1 MSQNFDPNQNYYFFN
16 KKDSVPIVFIHGV
29 ALDHQMWDYQINY
42 FNKYSTLTYDLLG
55 HGKTPC
61 DKDKLSLR
69 DFSNQLLEILDHLGV
84 ERINLIGF
92 SLGSLIALDFSS
104 HFQKKVEKLI
114 LIGTTYKRS
123 DEERS
128 LVLDRYNQTKLNKP
142 ISKQALKR
150 WFSDKYLED
159 NPKTYDLFMKILNKE
174 PKDHKNFLK
183 AYELFANHYDDF
195 EAIKKIDRKTLV
207 MTGSDDVGSTPAMSK
222 ELVKDLV
229 NSTYIEIKNGKHLC
243 SIECA
248 DDVNIT
254 FKKFIDQH
262 NDQA

>member
-1 MSQNFDPNQNYYFFN
+1 MSQNFDLNQNYYFFN
-16 KKDSVPIVFIHGV
+16 KKDSIPIVFIHGV
-29 ALDHQMWDYQINY
+29 GLDHQMWNYQVSY
-42 FNKYSTLTYDLLG
+42 FNEYSTLTYDLLG

-61 DKDKLSLR
+61 NKDKLNLK
-69 DFSNQLLEILDHLGV
+69 DFSNQLLEILEHLKI
-84 ERINLIGF
+84 EKINLIGF

-123 DEERS
+123 DQERS
-128 LVLDRYNQTKLNKP
+128 LVLDRYNQAKLNKP

-150 WFSDKYLED
+150 WFTDEYLEK
-159 NPKTYDLFMKILNKE
+159 NPKTYDLFMDILNKNSV
-174 PKDHKNFLK
+174 DHKNFLK

-222 ELVKDLV
+222 ELVTDLV
-229 NSTYIEIKNGKHLC
+229 NSTYIEIQNGKHLC
-243 SIECA
+243 SIECV
-248 DDVNIT
+248 DDVNMKI
-254 FKKFIDQH
+254 KNFI
-262 NDQA
+262 NN

>member
-16 KKDSVPIVFIHGV
+16 KKNSIPIVFIHGV
-29 ALDHQMWDYQINY
+29 GLDNQMWNNQVDYLNEFSI
-42 FNKYSTLTYDLLG
+42 LTYDLLG

-61 DKDKLSLR
+61 DKNKLDLR
-69 DFSNQLLEILDHLGV
+69 DFSGQLLELLDHLKI
-84 ERINLIGF
+84 EKINLIGF

-128 LVLDRYNQTKLNKP
+128 LVLDRYNQAKLNKP

-150 WFSDKYLED
+150 WFSDKYLKN
-159 NPKTYDLFMKILNKE
+159 NPETYDLFIKILNKK

-183 AYELFANHYDDF
+183 AYELFAHHYDDF

-207 MTGSDDVGSTPAMSK
+207 MTGSDDVGSTPTMSK

-229 NSTYIEIKNGKHLC
+229 NSTYIEIQNGKHLC
-243 SIECA
+243 SIECV
-248 DDVNIT
+248 DDVNI
-254 FKKFIDQH
+254 KIKNFI
-262 NDQA
+262 NN

>member
-1 MSQNFDPNQNYYFFN
+1 MSLNFDPNQNYYFFN
-16 KKDSVPIVFIHGV
+16 KKNSTPIVFIHGV
-29 ALDHQMWDYQINY
+29 GLDHQMWNKQVDYLNEFSI
-42 FNKYSTLTYDLLG
+42 LTYDLLG

-61 DKDKLSLR
+61 DKNKLDLR
-69 DFSNQLLEILDHLGV
+69 DFSGQLLELLDHLKI
-84 ERINLIGF
+84 EKINLIGF

-128 LVLDRYNQTKLNKP
+128 LVLDRYNQAKLNKP

-159 NPKTYDLFMKILNKE
+159 NPETYDLFIKILNKK

-183 AYELFANHYDDF
+183 AYELFSNHYDDL

-207 MTGSDDVGSTPAMSK
+207 MTGSDDVGSTPTMSK

-229 NSTYIEIKNGKHLC
+229 NSTYIEIQNGKHLC

-248 DDVNIT
+248 DDVNMNI
-254 FKKFIDQH
+254 KNFI
-262 NDQA
+262 NN

>member
-1 MSQNFDPNQNYYFFN
+1 MSLNFDPNQNCYLFN
-16 KKDSVPIVFIHGV
+16 KKDSVPLIFVHGV
-29 ALDHQMWDYQINY
+29 GLDHQMWEGQISY
-42 FNKYSTLTYDLLG
+42 FNKYSTLAYDILG
-55 HGKTPC
+55 HGKTPYN
-61 DKDKLSLR
+61 KDKLSLR

-84 ERINLIGF
+84 EKINLIGF

-128 LVLDRYNQTKLNKP
+128 FVLDRYNQAKLNKP

-150 WFSDKYLED
+150 WFSDKYLKD

-174 PKDHKNFLK
+174 PKNHKNFLK

-195 EAIKKIDRKTLV
+195 EAIKKINIKTLV

-248 DDVNIT
+248 DDVNMKI
-254 FKKFIDQH
+254 KNFI
-262 NDQA
+262 NN

>member
-1 MSQNFDPNQNYYFFN
+1 MSLNFDPNQNCYLLN
-16 KKDSVPIVFIHGV
+16 KKDSVPLVFIHGV
-29 ALDHQMWDYQINY
+29 GLDHQMWDNQVSY
-42 FNKYSTLTYDLLG
+42 FNECSTLTYDLLG

-61 DKDKLSLR
+61 NKDKLTLA
-69 DFSNQLLEILDHLGV
+69 DFSNQLLELLDHLKI
-84 ERINLIGF
+84 EKINLIGF

-104 HFQKKVEKLI
+104 NFQKKIEKLV

-123 DEERS
+123 DKERS
-128 LVLDRYNQTKLNKP
+128 LVLDRYNQAKLNKP

-150 WFSDKYLED
+150 WFSDKYLKD
-159 NPKTYDLFMKILNKE
+159 NPKTYDLFMNILSKK

-207 MTGSDDVGSTPAMSK
+207 MTGSDDVGSTPVMSK

-229 NSTYIEIKNGKHLC
+229 NSTYIEIQNGKHLC
-243 SIECA
+243 SIECV
-248 DDVNIT
+248 DDVNMKI
-254 FKKFIDQH
+254 KNFI
-262 NDQA
+262 NN